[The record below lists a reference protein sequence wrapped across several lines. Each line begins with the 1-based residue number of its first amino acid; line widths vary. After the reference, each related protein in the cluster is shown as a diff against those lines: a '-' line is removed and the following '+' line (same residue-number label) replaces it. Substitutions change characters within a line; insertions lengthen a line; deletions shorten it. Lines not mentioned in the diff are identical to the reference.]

1 MPTKEGTRTGPSD
14 PRSEQ
19 SSEQARSNP
28 ARSYGGVDVNKPK
41 KELLEDAREAGIAG
55 RTRMTKEQL
64 ADALQ
69 RHNDRATARAREQ
82 RS

>member
-1 MPTKEGTRTGPSD
+1 MPTKEGTPTGPSD

-19 SSEQARSNP
+19 SAGAARRRP

-41 KELLEDAREAGIAG
+41 RELLEDAREAGIGG
-55 RTRMTKEQL
+55 RSRMSKEQL

-69 RHNDRATARAREQ
+69 HANDRATARARGN
-82 RS
+82 

>member
-1 MPTKEGTRTGPSD
+1 MPTKQGTRTGPSD

-19 SSEQARSNP
+19 SAPQAREHP

-41 KELLEDAREAGIAG
+41 KELLQDAREAGIGG
-55 RTRMTKEQL
+55 RSRMSKEQL

-69 RHNDRATARAREQ
+69 RYNERATARARQ
-82 RS
+82 D

>member
-19 SSEQARSNP
+19 SNPQNRQHP

-41 KELLEDAREAGIAG
+41 EALLEDAREAGIEG
-55 RTRMTKEQL
+55 RSSMTKHEL

-69 RHNDRATARAREQ
+69 KHNDRETRRAREGG
-82 RS
+82 

>member
-1 MPTKEGTRTGPSD
+1 MPTKQGTRTGPSD

-19 SSEQARSNP
+19 SADEARARP
-28 ARSYGGVDVNKPK
+28 ARSYGGVDVNKPRQ
-41 KELLEDAREAGIAG
+41 ELLQDAREAGIDG

-69 RHNDRATARAREQ
+69 RYNDRATARARQ
-82 RS
+82 DG

>member
-19 SSEQARSNP
+19 SARQARTRP
-28 ARSYGGVDVNKPK
+28 ARSYGGVDVNKSK
-41 KELLEDAREAGIAG
+41 KELLEDAREAGIG
-55 RTRMTKEQL
+55 RRTRMTKAEL

-69 RHNDRATARAREQ
+69 RHNDRATARAREDG
-82 RS
+82 

>member
-19 SSEQARSNP
+19 SAGEARADP

-41 KELLEDAREAGIAG
+41 QELLQDAREAGIDG
-55 RTRMTKEQL
+55 RTSMTKEQL
-64 ADALQ
+64 AEALQ
-69 RHNDRATARAREQ
+69 RHNERATARAREED
-82 RS
+82 

>member
-19 SSEQARSNP
+19 SADEARTHP

-41 KELLEDAREAGIAG
+41 KQLLQDAREAGIDG

-69 RHNDRATARAREQ
+69 HYNDRATARAREDD
-82 RS
+82 

>member
-19 SSEQARSNP
+19 SADEARAHP

-41 KELLEDAREAGIAG
+41 QELLQDAREAGIEG
-55 RTRMTKEQL
+55 RSHMTKQQL

-69 RHNDRATARAREQ
+69 RYNDRATARARKDD
-82 RS
+82 